1 MRVARCVVLLYVCV
15 CVALRFVSLIY
26 GSCVPTFLWCLCRA
40 PTRVL
45 AVWVIPLIVASLRT
59 LLAASSA
66 NGRTLSASD
75 QRPTTHEPPP
85 TTTYAYACT
94 RTHDRCPYEHTAGW
108 MRETGRCP
116 FLPLANAPL
125 RIRQGGG
132 HPIPSCRRLGLGLTR
147 KSIIPFPPSPHN
159 LPGTIIQAQNYSEMQ
174 NQKSL
179 LLTYAAPVPTTPI
192 SVGNPMTDALFQPHS
207 IISSSARQPSMTNS
221 DERR

>member
-1 MRVARCVVLLYVCV
+1 MVPAFLRSSGASAARRRVL
-15 CVALRFVSLIY
+15 
-26 GSCVPTFLWCLCRA
+26 
-40 PTRVL
+40 L

-59 LLAASSA
+59 LLAAPTAARSQLA
-66 NGRTLSASD
+66 TND
-75 QRPTTHEPPP
+75 PRPMNP
-85 TTTYAYACT
+85 TYHYVRIRMHAHTRQMSI
-94 RTHDRCPYEHTAGW
+94 RTHGRVDARDRQMSLSSPCECPLTNST
-108 MRETGRCP
+108 RRRP
-116 FLPLANAPL
+116 PNPVLPAARARSDPKIDNSL
-125 RIRQGGG
+125 
-132 HPIPSCRRLGLGLTR
+132 S
-147 KSIIPFPPSPHN
+147 PSPHN